1 MIRMLIHMLFGIVAN
16 AIGLLAANLI
26 LDNFDID
33 TMSFIF
39 AVLLF
44 SLVTAV
50 LGPLVVKIALTNAPF
65 LMGGIALVTT
75 FVGLLVTNFFSDGIS
90 INGLGTWIAAT
101 VIVWIF
107 SVGANVILPL
117 FLFKKTLDKRS
128 ADKKN

>member
-1 MIRMLIHMLFGIVAN
+1 MLFGIVAN